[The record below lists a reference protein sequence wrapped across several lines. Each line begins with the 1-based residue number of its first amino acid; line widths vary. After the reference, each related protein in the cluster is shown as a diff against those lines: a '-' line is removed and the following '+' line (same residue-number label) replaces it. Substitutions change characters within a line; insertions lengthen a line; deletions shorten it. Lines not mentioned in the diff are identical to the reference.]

1 MDQVYFWII
10 ILFFIILV
18 LDYSDK
24 YLKNKKENFQ
34 DYGKFDI
41 NDISNQTIQP
51 YYEENRL
58 YVYEPP
64 YSTNAINYSNNNNL
78 NFKNF
83 GTNGITPPF
92 LKCPSCELQYDCS
105 NFPYEIDDK
114 NMSVCQKCYTKITM
128 NSYNQPV
135 YAKAAG
141 KPRVCKNLK

>member
-1 MDQVYFWII
+1 MDQIYFWIL
-10 ILFFIILV
+10 ILFLMILV

-24 YLKNKKENFQ
+24 YYKNKEHFN
-34 DYGKFDI
+34 
-41 NDISNQTIQP
+41 STIPP

-64 YSTNAINYSNNNNL
+64 YSTNAVNINSNQNL

-92 LKCPSCELQYDCS
+92 VKCPSCNLQFDCS
-105 NFPYEIDDK
+105 NYPYDVDDK
-114 NMSVCQKCYTKITM
+114 NSSVCTRCTDKISL
-128 NSYNQPV
+128 NDNNYPV
-135 YAKAAG
+135 YAKSVG

>member
-1 MDQVYFWII
+1 MDQIYFWIL
-10 ILFFIILV
+10 ILFFIILI

-24 YLKNKKENFQ
+24 YFKNKENF
-34 DYGKFDI
+34 DNKET
-41 NDISNQTIQP
+41 ISDSTVAP

-64 YSTNAINYSNNNNL
+64 YTTNAVNISNSNNL

-92 LKCPSCELQYDCS
+92 LKCPSCNLQFDCS
-105 NFPYEIDDK
+105 NYPYDVDDK
-114 NMSVCQKCYTKITM
+114 NASVCTSCYDKI
-128 NSYNQPV
+128 SYNSNNYPV
-135 YAKAAG
+135 YAKGVG